1 MKRLLVFL
9 LIGISCADSPDS
21 KRTTKILAPDQLQF
35 ETFVSPFLER
45 KCATLDCHGQVGRP
59 LRLYSGRGLRL
70 PNGGGDG
77 GTIGS
82 VFPGS
87 SDTTGFERTAN
98 YRAVIGLE
106 PELISRV
113 EAGLAKPRDLL
124 LLQKPLGLGSVPESH
139 KGGQVLAPM
148 GDPGEACLA
157 TWLLAGAQN
166 GSFDSASCTK
176 AAGGF

>member
-1 MKRLLVFL
+1 MRRATLLFVV
-9 LIGISCADSPDS
+9 IVGWSCSAPDS
-21 KRTTKILAPDQLQF
+21 KRTTRIQTSDQTQF

-70 PNGGGDG
+70 PADG
-77 GTIGS
+77 G

-87 SDTTGFERTAN
+87 SDTTGFERAAN
-98 YRAVIGLE
+98 YRSVIGLE
-106 PELISRV
+106 PELITRIW
-113 EAGLAKPRDLL
+113 AGVAQPRDLL
-124 LLQKPLGLGSVPESH
+124 LLQKPLGLGDSTVSH
-139 KGGQVLAPM
+139 KGGQVLASM
-148 GDPGEACLA
+148 GDPGETCLA
-157 TWLLAGAQN
+157 TWLLAGANN

>member
-1 MKRLLVFL
+1 MRRLAIFVLVAL
-9 LIGISCADSPDS
+9 VLVIGISCADSPDS
-21 KRTTKILAPDQLQF
+21 KRTTKILAPDQSQF
-35 ETFVSPFLER
+35 ENFVSPFLER

-70 PNGGGDG
+70 PGDG
-77 GTIGS
+77 G
-82 VFPGS
+82 VYPGS

-124 LLQKPLGLGSVPESH
+124 LLQKPLGLGTVPDSH

-148 GDPGEACLA
+148 GDPGEACLS
-157 TWLLAGAQN
+157 TWLLAGANN
-166 GSFDSASCTK
+166 GGFDSASCTK

>member
-1 MKRLLVFL
+1 MRRMVLLFVGAL
-9 LIGISCADSPDS
+9 GWSCGTDST
-21 KRTTKILAPDQLQF
+21 RTTRILAPDQAQF

-70 PNGGGDG
+70 PGDG
-77 GTIGS
+77 GTY
-82 VFPGS
+82 PGS

-98 YRAVIGLE
+98 FRSVIGLE
-106 PELISRV
+106 PELLSRV
-113 EAGLAKPRDLL
+113 EAGIAQPRDLL
-124 LLQKPLGLGSVPESH
+124 LLQKPLGLGDGVVSH

-148 GDPGEACLA
+148 GDPGEACLR
-157 TWLLAGAQN
+157 TWLLSGANN
-166 GSFDSASCTK
+166 GGFDSASCTK